1 MNKRLIYVPL
11 EPYAERY
18 TALMS
23 SVGGWAETHFKNYG
37 IEFIRID
44 GPETSGRIKSG
55 VVLDAVGRNKF
66 ALAQVQKLIDLIDSG
81 IIGWERDIIYFED
94 FWHPGVEAL
103 FYIRAMNKM
112 SFKIGTFIH
121 AQTFDEYD
129 FCAAPEMSYWMRSIE
144 EGYSLGYDYIF
155 TCSDILKGRILEALR
170 YDLHNRKSNIYKSG
184 LPYNSVRLMEQL
196 KEKYS
201 YHEEFTKMPH
211 ILFSSRFDAEKDPHF
226 FLDVVEANPDLTFL
240 LVNPRAGRPISNDN
254 GVVDRLNSTEI
265 KNLKIIDTSNKAQYY
280 SVLAHAKVQFNCALQ
295 DWVSWT
301 LLEAITFK
309 CNPVYPN
316 WRDFPY
322 ELPEEYIYEQ
332 RNLTSASVLIRK
344 MLEKPFEEEILNPIV
359 QRHDNS
365 WKEYLTT
372 MGFNVETEIKEYETP
387 YSNNCKL

>member
-1 MNKRLIYVPL
+1 MTKRLIYVPL

-18 TALMS
+18 TELMS
-23 SVGGWAETHFKNYG
+23 SVGGWAETHFKNYN

-44 GPETSGRIKSG
+44 GPETSGRISSG
-55 VVLDAVGRNKF
+55 VVLDAIGRNKF
-66 ALAQVQKLIDLIDSG
+66 ALAQVQKLVDMIDKKE
-81 IIGWERDIIYFED
+81 IGWERDVIYFED

-103 FYIRAMNKM
+103 FYIRAMNHL

-129 FCAAPEMSYWMRSIE
+129 FCAAPEMTYWMRSIE

-155 TCSDILKGRILEALR
+155 TCSDILKERILSALK
-170 YDLHNRKSNIYKSG
+170 YDLHNRKSNVYKVG
-184 LPYNSVRLMEQL
+184 LPYNSLRLMQQL
-196 KEKYS
+196 KDKYC
-201 YHEEFTKMPH
+201 YAEEFTKLPYVV
-211 ILFSSRFDAEKDPHF
+211 FSSRFDAEKDPHF
-226 FLDVVEANPDLTFL
+226 FLDLVEVNPDIKFV
-240 LVNPRAGRPISNDN
+240 LVNPRSDRPISNDKS
-254 GVVDRLNSTEI
+254 VIERLEKHTPN
-265 KNLKIIDTSNKAQYY
+265 NLKIVDTRQKSQYY

-332 RNLTSASVLIRK
+332 KNLESASALLRK
-344 MLEKPFEEEILNPIV
+344 MLSKPFEEEILNPIV
-359 QRHDNS
+359 ARHDNS
-365 WKEYLTT
+365 WKEYLTI
-372 MGFNVETEIKEYETP
+372 MGFEIK
-387 YSNNCKL
+387 